1 MVGLGPNANT
11 LAGAWPSC
19 YKPRI
24 IGRKFMRSRLIR
36 TALAAAAVMLAQ
48 GALPA
53 AAEEALK
60 VGKSVPQA
68 FGFTPLNV
76 GVEKGLFQKNG
87 VAVEIVDF
95 GGAPR
100 LAQGLI
106 SNAVDMGLGSG
117 PDMANIVKGATIKAV
132 GAAAGAPMELT
143 ITVGTASNIN
153 TIADLKGR
161 GVAVS
166 QVGSLTGWL
175 VSTLSA
181 SQGWGRDGIKLVL
194 MNPMSQVLA
203 SLISN
208 QVDGITVD
216 LSTALKLQNDG
227 HGKMLVKFG
236 DHIKDFHLYVIFA
249 TDDLIAKRPQA
260 IRDFLKGWYET
271 IAWMKANKTEA
282 VAIAAKVQNVDP
294 AIVAGTYDL
303 MMPVF
308 STDGHFNDKALATL
322 ARSFVELGLLDKEPD
337 MKTLYTEA
345 FLPK

>member
-1 MVGLGPNANT
+1 MLHRHLT
-11 LAGAWPSC
+11 F
-19 YKPRI
+19 I
-24 IGRKFMRSRLIR
+24 
-36 TALAAAAVMLAQ
+36 ALAAALLAT
-48 GALPA
+48 APRVSA
-53 AAEEALK
+53 DEALK

-76 GVEKGLFQKNG
+76 GIEKGMFKKHG
-87 VAVEIVDF
+87 IDVEAVDF

-132 GAAAGAPMELT
+132 GASAGAPMELT
-143 ITVGTASNIN
+143 ITVGTKSNIN
-153 TIADLKGR
+153 TVADLKGR
-161 GVAVS
+161 GISVS
-166 QVGSLTGWL
+166 QKGSLTGWL
-175 VSTLSA
+175 VQTLSA
-181 SQGWGRDGIKLVL
+181 QQGWGRDGINLVI
-194 MNPMSQVLA
+194 MNPMSEVLA
-203 SLISN
+203 QLISN
-208 QVDGITVD
+208 GVDGITVD
-216 LSTALKLQNDG
+216 LSTALKLQNEN
-227 HGKMLVKFG
+227 HGKLLVKFG
-236 DHIKDFHLYVIFA
+236 DTIKDFHLYVIFA

-260 IRDFLKGWYET
+260 VRDFLKGWYET
-271 IAWMKANKTEA
+271 IAWMKANKSEA

-294 AIVAGTYDL
+294 TIVAGTYDL

-308 STDGHFNDKALATL
+308 STDGKFNDKAMAVL

>member
-1 MVGLGPNANT
+1 MLNRT
-11 LAGAWPSC
+11 FQLA
-19 YKPRI
+19 
-24 IGRKFMRSRLIR
+24 
-36 TALAAAAVMLAQ
+36 ALAAALLVPSLML
-48 GALPA
+48 GAPPA
-53 AAEEALK
+53 SADEALK

-76 GVEKGLFQKNG
+76 GIEKGIFKKNG
-87 VAVEIVDF
+87 VEVEAVDF

-106 SNAVDMGLGSG
+106 SNAVELGLGSG
-117 PDMANIVKGATIKAV
+117 PDMANIVKGAPIKAV
-132 GAAAGAPMELT
+132 GASAGAPMELT
-143 ITVGTASNIN
+143 ITVGTKSNIN
-153 TIADLKGR
+153 SIADLKGR

-166 QVGSLTGWL
+166 QKGSLTGWL

-181 SQGWGRDGIKLVL
+181 QQGWGRDGINLVL
-194 MNPMSQVLA
+194 INPMSEVLA
-203 SLISN
+203 QLISN
-208 QVDGITVD
+208 NVDGITVD
-216 LSTALKLQNDG
+216 LSTALKLQNDN
-227 HGKMLVKFG
+227 HGKLLVKFG
-236 DHIKDFHLYVIFA
+236 DTIKDFHLYVIFA
-249 TDDLIAKRPQA
+249 TDDVIAKHPQA
-260 IRDFLKGWYET
+260 VRDFLTGWYET

-308 STDGHFNDKALATL
+308 STDGKFNDKALAVL

-337 MKTLYTEA
+337 MKTLYTEE

>member
-1 MVGLGPNANT
+1 MLHRILT
-11 LAGAWPSC
+11 L
-19 YKPRI
+19 RI
-24 IGRKFMRSRLIR
+24 A
-36 TALAAAAVMLAQ
+36 ALAAAAMLAT
-48 GALPA
+48 APLA
-53 AAEEALK
+53 AADEALK

-68 FGFTPLNV
+68 FGFTPLNI
-76 GVEKGLFQKNG
+76 GIEKGIFKKHGLD
-87 VAVEIVDF
+87 VEAVDF

-117 PDMANIVKGATIKAV
+117 PDMANIVKGAPIKAV
-132 GAAAGAPMELT
+132 GASAGAPMELT
-143 ITVGTASNIN
+143 IIVGSKSNIN

-161 GVAVS
+161 GISVS
-166 QVGSLTGWL
+166 QIGSLTGWL

-181 SQGWGRDGIKLVL
+181 QQGWGRDGIKLVV
-194 MNPMSQVLA
+194 MNPMSAVLA
-203 SLISN
+203 ALVSN
-208 QVDGITVD
+208 EVDGITLD
-216 LSTALKLQNDG
+216 LSTALKMQNDN
-227 HGKMLVKFG
+227 HGKLLVKFG
-236 DHIKDFHLYVIFA
+236 DYIKDFHLYVIFA

-260 IRDFLKGWYET
+260 VRAYLAGWYET

-282 VAIAAKVQNVDP
+282 VAIAARVQNVDP
-294 AIVAGTYDL
+294 SIVAGTYDV

-308 STDGHFNDKALATL
+308 STDGKFNDKALAVL

>member
-1 MVGLGPNANT
+1 MPQRHFIAAT
-11 LAGAWPSC
+11 
-19 YKPRI
+19 
-24 IGRKFMRSRLIR
+24 
-36 TALAAAAVMLAQ
+36 LAAAII
-48 GALPA
+48 ALGA
-53 AAEEALK
+53 AAPGLIAPARADEALK

-68 FGFTPLNV
+68 FGFTPLNI
-76 GVEKGLFQKNG
+76 GVETGIFKKNG
-87 VAVEIVDF
+87 VDVEPVDF

-117 PDMANIVKGATIKAV
+117 PDMANIVKGAPIKAV

-143 ITVGTASNIN
+143 ITVGTKSGIN

-166 QVGSLTGWL
+166 QIGSLTGWL
-175 VSTLSA
+175 VQAFSA
-181 SQGWGRDGIKLVL
+181 SQGWGRGGIKLVTI
-194 MNPMSQVLA
+194 NPMSEVLA
-203 SLISN
+203 ALISN

-216 LSTALKLQNDG
+216 LSTALKLQSQD
-227 HGKMLVKFG
+227 HGKLLVKFG
-236 DHIKDFHLYVIFA
+236 DYIKDFHLYVIFA

-260 IRDFLKGWYET
+260 VRDFLKGWYET
-271 IAWMKANKTEA
+271 IAWMKANKTQA

-294 AIVAGTYDL
+294 AIVTGTYDV

-308 STDGHFNDKALATL
+308 SSDGHFNEKALATL

-337 MKTLYTEA
+337 MKTLYTEQ

>member
-1 MVGLGPNANT
+1 MLHRHLT
-11 LAGAWPSC
+11 F
-19 YKPRI
+19 I
-24 IGRKFMRSRLIR
+24 
-36 TALAAAAVMLAQ
+36 ALAAALLAT
-48 GALPA
+48 APRVSA
-53 AAEEALK
+53 DEALK

-76 GVEKGLFQKNG
+76 GIEKGMFKKHG
-87 VAVEIVDF
+87 IDVEAVDF

-132 GAAAGAPMELT
+132 GASAGAPMELT
-143 ITVGTASNIN
+143 ITVGTKSNIN
-153 TIADLKGR
+153 TVADLKGR
-161 GVAVS
+161 GISVS
-166 QVGSLTGWL
+166 QKGSLTGWL
-175 VSTLSA
+175 VQTLSA
-181 SQGWGRDGIKLVL
+181 QQGWGRDGINLVI
-194 MNPMSQVLA
+194 MNPMSEVLA
-203 SLISN
+203 QLISN
-208 QVDGITVD
+208 GVDGITVD
-216 LSTALKLQNDG
+216 LSTALKLQNEN
-227 HGKMLVKFG
+227 HGKLLVKFG
-236 DHIKDFHLYVIFA
+236 DTIKDFHLYVIFA

-260 IRDFLKGWYET
+260 VRDFLKGWYET
-271 IAWMKANKTEA
+271 IAWMKANKSEA

-308 STDGHFNDKALATL
+308 STDGKFNDKAMAVL

>member
-1 MVGLGPNANT
+1 MLYRHVV
-11 LAGAWPSC
+11 LA
-19 YKPRI
+19 
-24 IGRKFMRSRLIR
+24 
-36 TALAAAAVMLAQ
+36 ALAAAALLAI
-48 GALPA
+48 APLA
-53 AAEEALK
+53 AADESLK

-68 FGFTPLNV
+68 FGFTPLNI
-76 GVEKGLFQKNG
+76 GIEKGIFKKHGLD
-87 VAVEIVDF
+87 VEAVDF

-132 GAAAGAPMELT
+132 GASAGAPMELT
-143 ITVGTASNIN
+143 IIVGSKSNIN

-161 GVAVS
+161 GISVS
-166 QVGSLTGWL
+166 QIGSLTGWL

-181 SQGWGRDGIKLVL
+181 QQGWGRDGIKLVV
-194 MNPMSQVLA
+194 MNPMSAVLA
-203 SLISN
+203 ALISN
-208 QVDGITVD
+208 EVDGITLD
-216 LSTALKLQNDG
+216 LSTALKLQAEN
-227 HGKMLVKFG
+227 HGKLLVKFG
-236 DHIKDFHLYVIFA
+236 DYIKDFHLYVIFA

-260 IRDFLKGWYET
+260 VRAYLAGWYET

-282 VAIAAKVQNVDP
+282 VAIAARVQNVDP
-294 AIVAGTYDL
+294 AIVAGTYDV

-308 STDGHFNDKALATL
+308 STDGKFNDKALATL

-345 FLPK
+345 YLPK

>member
-1 MVGLGPNANT
+1 MLNRT
-11 LAGAWPSC
+11 FRLA
-19 YKPRI
+19 
-24 IGRKFMRSRLIR
+24 
-36 TALAAAAVMLAQ
+36 ALATVLLAPSLIL

-53 AAEEALK
+53 AAEESLK

-76 GVEKGLFQKNG
+76 GIEKGMFKKHG
-87 VAVEIVDF
+87 VEVEAVDF

-132 GAAAGAPMELT
+132 GASAGAPMELT
-143 ITVGTASNIN
+143 ITVGSKSNIN

-166 QVGSLTGWL
+166 QKGSLTGWL

-181 SQGWGRDGIKLVL
+181 QQGWGRDGITLVL

-203 SLISN
+203 ALISN
-208 QVDGITVD
+208 EVDGITVD
-216 LSTALKLQNDG
+216 LSTALKLQNDN
-227 HGKMLVKFG
+227 HGKLLVKFG
-236 DHIKDFHLYVIFA
+236 DYIKDFHLYVIFA
-249 TDDLIAKRPQA
+249 TDDVIAKRPQA
-260 IRDFLKGWYET
+260 VRDFLAGWYET
-271 IAWMKANKTEA
+271 IAWMKANKADA

-308 STDGHFNDKALATL
+308 STDGKFNDKALAVL

>member
-1 MVGLGPNANT
+1 MLYRNLTFA
-11 LAGAWPSC
+11 
-19 YKPRI
+19 
-24 IGRKFMRSRLIR
+24 
-36 TALAAAAVMLAQ
+36 ALAAAALLA
-48 GALPA
+48 AVPRA
-53 AAEEALK
+53 SADESLK

-76 GVEKGLFQKNG
+76 GIEKGIFKKHGLD
-87 VAVEIVDF
+87 VEAVDF

-132 GAAAGAPMELT
+132 GASAGAPMELT
-143 ITVGTASNIN
+143 ITVGTKSNIS
-153 TIADLKGR
+153 TVAELKGR
-161 GVAVS
+161 GISVS
-166 QVGSLTGWL
+166 QIGSLTGWL

-181 SQGWGRDGIKLVL
+181 QQGWGRDGIKLVV
-194 MNPMSQVLA
+194 MNPMSAVLSA
-203 SLISN
+203 LVSN
-208 QVDGITVD
+208 EVDGITLD
-216 LSTALKLQNDG
+216 LSTALKLQNEN
-227 HGKMLVKFG
+227 HGKLLVKFG
-236 DHIKDFHLYVIFA
+236 DYIKDFHLYVIFA

-260 IRDFLKGWYET
+260 VRNYLAGWYET

-282 VAIAAKVQNVDP
+282 VAIAARVQNVDP
-294 AIVAGTYDL
+294 AIVAGTYDV

-308 STDGHFNDKALATL
+308 STDGKFNDKALAVL

-337 MKTLYTEA
+337 TKTLYTEQ

>member
-1 MVGLGPNANT
+1 MLCRTLT
-11 LAGAWPSC
+11 LA
-19 YKPRI
+19 
-24 IGRKFMRSRLIR
+24 
-36 TALAAAAVMLAQ
+36 ALAAALLAAVS
-48 GALPA
+48 PA
-53 AAEEALK
+53 SADEALK

-68 FGFTPLNV
+68 FGFTPLNI
-76 GVEKGLFQKNG
+76 GIEKGIFKKHGLD
-87 VAVEIVDF
+87 VEAVDF

-132 GAAAGAPMELT
+132 GASAGAPMELT
-143 ITVGTASNIN
+143 IIVGSKSNIN

-161 GVAVS
+161 GISVS
-166 QVGSLTGWL
+166 QIGSLTGWL

-181 SQGWGRDGIKLVL
+181 QQGWGRDGIKLVV
-194 MNPMSQVLA
+194 MNPMSAVLSA
-203 SLISN
+203 LISN
-208 QVDGITVD
+208 EVDGITLD
-216 LSTALKLQNDG
+216 LSTALKLQAEN
-227 HGKMLVKFG
+227 HGKLLVKFG
-236 DHIKDFHLYVIFA
+236 DYIKDFHLYVIFA

-260 IRDFLKGWYET
+260 VRGYLAGWYET

-282 VAIAAKVQNVDP
+282 VAIAARVQNVDP
-294 AIVAGTYDL
+294 AIVAGTYDV

-308 STDGHFNDKALATL
+308 SSDGKFNDKALATL
-322 ARSFVELGLLDKEPD
+322 ARSFVELGLLEKEPD

>member
-1 MVGLGPNANT
+1 MLYRNLTFA
-11 LAGAWPSC
+11 
-19 YKPRI
+19 
-24 IGRKFMRSRLIR
+24 
-36 TALAAAAVMLAQ
+36 ALAAAALLA
-48 GALPA
+48 AVPRA
-53 AAEEALK
+53 SADESLK

-76 GVEKGLFQKNG
+76 GIEKGIFKKHGLD
-87 VAVEIVDF
+87 VEAVDF

-132 GAAAGAPMELT
+132 GASAGAPMELT
-143 ITVGTASNIN
+143 ITVGTKSNIS
-153 TIADLKGR
+153 TVAELKGR
-161 GVAVS
+161 GISVS
-166 QVGSLTGWL
+166 QIGSLTGWL

-181 SQGWGRDGIKLVL
+181 QQGWGRDGIKLVV
-194 MNPMSQVLA
+194 MNPMSAVLSA
-203 SLISN
+203 LVSN
-208 QVDGITVD
+208 EVDGITLD
-216 LSTALKLQNDG
+216 LSTALKMQNEN
-227 HGKMLVKFG
+227 HGKLLVKFG
-236 DHIKDFHLYVIFA
+236 DYIKDFHLYVIFA

-260 IRDFLKGWYET
+260 VRNYLAGWYET

-282 VAIAAKVQNVDP
+282 VAIAARVQNVDP
-294 AIVAGTYDL
+294 AIVAGTYDV

-308 STDGHFNDKALATL
+308 STDGKFNDKALAVL

-337 MKTLYTEA
+337 TKTLYTEQ

>member
-1 MVGLGPNANT
+1 MHRRHLT
-11 LAGAWPSC
+11 LAV
-19 YKPRI
+19 
-24 IGRKFMRSRLIR
+24 
-36 TALAAAAVMLAQ
+36 LAAAALLAS
-48 GALPA
+48 APLA
-53 AAEEALK
+53 ASDESLK

-68 FGFTPLNV
+68 FGFTPLNI
-76 GVEKGLFQKNG
+76 GIEKGIFKKHGLD
-87 VAVEIVDF
+87 VEPVDF

-132 GAAAGAPMELT
+132 GASAGAPMELT
-143 ITVGTASNIN
+143 ITVGSKSNIN
-153 TIADLKGR
+153 SLAELKGR

-166 QVGSLTGWL
+166 QKGSLTGWL

-181 SQGWGRDGIKLVL
+181 QQGWGRDGINLVII
-194 MNPMSQVLA
+194 NPMSEVLA
-203 SLISN
+203 QLVSN
-208 QVDGITVD
+208 NVDGITVD
-216 LSTALKLQNDG
+216 LSTALKLQAEN
-227 HGKMLVKFG
+227 HGKLLVKYG
-236 DHIKDFHLYVIFA
+236 DYIKDFHLYVIFA

-260 IRDFLKGWYET
+260 VRGYLAGWYET

-282 VAIAAKVQNVDP
+282 VAIAARVQNVDP
-294 AIVAGTYDL
+294 AIVAGTYDV

-308 STDGHFNDKALATL
+308 SSDGKFNDKALATL
-322 ARSFVELGLLDKEPD
+322 ARSFVELGLLEKEPD

>member
-1 MVGLGPNANT
+1 MRSGRT
-11 LAGAWPSC
+11 LA
-19 YKPRI
+19 
-24 IGRKFMRSRLIR
+24 
-36 TALAAAAVMLAQ
+36 ALAVALFAAAAVP
-48 GALPA
+48 PA
-53 AAEEALK
+53 SADESLK

-76 GVEKGLFQKNG
+76 GVEEGIFKKHGLD
-87 VAVEIVDF
+87 VEIVDF

-132 GAAAGAPMELT
+132 GASAGAPMELT
-143 ITVGTASNIN
+143 ITVGTKSNIS
-153 TIADLKGR
+153 TLADLKGR
-161 GVAVS
+161 GISVS
-166 QVGSLTGWL
+166 QTGSLTGWL

-181 SQGWGRDGIKLVL
+181 QQGWGRDGIKLVI

-203 SLISN
+203 ALISN

-227 HGKMLVKFG
+227 HGTLLVKFG
-236 DHIKDFHLYVIFA
+236 DYIKDFHLYV
-249 TDDLIAKRPQA
+249 LIAKRPQA
-260 IRDFLKGWYET
+260 IRDFLAGWYET

-308 STDGHFNDKALATL
+308 STDGRFNPKALATL
-322 ARSFVELGLLDKEPD
+322 SRSFVELGLLDKEPD
-337 MKTLYTEA
+337 MSTLYTEA
-345 FLPK
+345 FLPN

>member
-1 MVGLGPNANT
+1 
-11 LAGAWPSC
+11 
-19 YKPRI
+19 
-24 IGRKFMRSRLIR
+24 MRLRPLR
-36 TALAAAAVMLAQ
+36 AAAAALALACVMI
-48 GALPA
+48 GARA
-53 AAEEALK
+53 AAADEVLK

-76 GVEKGLFQKNG
+76 GVEEGIFKKHG
-87 VAVEIVDF
+87 VEVQIVDF

-117 PDMANIVKGATIKAV
+117 PDMANEVKGAPIKAV

-143 ITVGTASNIN
+143 IVVGTKSGIS

-175 VSTLSA
+175 VQSFA
-181 SQGWGRDGIKLVL
+181 AGQGWGRDGIKLVI
-194 MNPMSQVLA
+194 MNPMSEVLA
-203 SLISN
+203 QLISN
-208 QVDGITVD
+208 GVDGITVD

-227 HGKMLVKFG
+227 RGKLLVKFG
-236 DHIKDFHLYVIFA
+236 DTIKDFHLYVIFA
-249 TDDLIAKRPQA
+249 TDDLIQKRPQA
-260 IRDFLKGWYET
+260 VRGFLAGWYET
-271 IAWMKANKTEA
+271 IAWMKANKSQA

-308 STDGHFNDKALATL
+308 STDGRFNDKALATL
-322 ARSFVELGLLDKEPD
+322 ARSFVELGLLPQEPD
-337 MKTLYTEA
+337 MKTLYTEQ
-345 FLPK
+345 FLPQ

>member
-1 MVGLGPNANT
+1 MLYRNLTFA
-11 LAGAWPSC
+11 
-19 YKPRI
+19 
-24 IGRKFMRSRLIR
+24 
-36 TALAAAAVMLAQ
+36 ALAAAALLA
-48 GALPA
+48 AVPRA
-53 AAEEALK
+53 SADETLK

-76 GVEKGLFQKNG
+76 GIEKGIFKKHGLD
-87 VAVEIVDF
+87 VEAVDF

-132 GAAAGAPMELT
+132 GASAGAPMELT
-143 ITVGTASNIN
+143 ITVGTKSNIS
-153 TIADLKGR
+153 TVAELKGR
-161 GVAVS
+161 GISVS
-166 QVGSLTGWL
+166 QIGSLTGWL

-181 SQGWGRDGIKLVL
+181 QQGWGRDGIKLVV
-194 MNPMSQVLA
+194 MNPMSAVLSA
-203 SLISN
+203 LVSN
-208 QVDGITVD
+208 EVDGITLD
-216 LSTALKLQNDG
+216 LSTALKMQNEN
-227 HGKMLVKFG
+227 HGKLLVKFG
-236 DHIKDFHLYVIFA
+236 DYIKDFHLYVIFA

-260 IRDFLKGWYET
+260 VRNYLAGWYET

-282 VAIAAKVQNVDP
+282 AAIAARVQNVDP
-294 AIVAGTYDL
+294 AIVAGTYDV

-308 STDGHFNDKALATL
+308 STDGKFNDKALAVL

-337 MKTLYTEA
+337 MKTLYTEQ

>member
-1 MVGLGPNANT
+1 MLNRNLT
-11 LAGAWPSC
+11 LA
-19 YKPRI
+19 
-24 IGRKFMRSRLIR
+24 
-36 TALAAAAVMLAQ
+36 ALAAAALLAV
-48 GALPA
+48 APPA
-53 AAEEALK
+53 AADEALK

-68 FGFTPLNV
+68 FGFTPLNI
-76 GVEKGLFQKNG
+76 GIEKGIFKKHGLD
-87 VAVEIVDF
+87 VEAVDF

-132 GAAAGAPMELT
+132 GASAGAPMELT
-143 ITVGTASNIN
+143 IIVGSKSHID

-161 GVAVS
+161 GISVS
-166 QVGSLTGWL
+166 QIGSLTGWL

-181 SQGWGRDGIKLVL
+181 QQGWGRDGIKLVV
-194 MNPMSQVLA
+194 MNPMSAVLSA
-203 SLISN
+203 LISN
-208 QVDGITVD
+208 EVDGITLD
-216 LSTALKLQNDG
+216 ISTALKLQNEN
-227 HGKMLVKFG
+227 HGKLLVKFG
-236 DHIKDFHLYVIFA
+236 DYIKDFHLYVIFA

-260 IRDFLKGWYET
+260 VRAYLAGWYET

-282 VAIAAKVQNVDP
+282 VAIAARVQNVDP
-294 AIVAGTYDL
+294 AIVAGTYDV

-308 STDGHFNDKALATL
+308 STDGKFNDKALATL

-337 MKTLYTEA
+337 MKTLYTQA

>member
-1 MVGLGPNANT
+1 MLYRNLTFA
-11 LAGAWPSC
+11 
-19 YKPRI
+19 
-24 IGRKFMRSRLIR
+24 
-36 TALAAAAVMLAQ
+36 ALAAAALLA
-48 GALPA
+48 AVPRA
-53 AAEEALK
+53 SADETLK

-76 GVEKGLFQKNG
+76 GIEKGIFKKHGLD
-87 VAVEIVDF
+87 VEAVDF

-132 GAAAGAPMELT
+132 GASAGAPMELT
-143 ITVGTASNIN
+143 ITVGTKSNIS
-153 TIADLKGR
+153 TVAELKGR
-161 GVAVS
+161 GISVS
-166 QVGSLTGWL
+166 QIGSLTGWL

-181 SQGWGRDGIKLVL
+181 QQGWGRDGIKLVV
-194 MNPMSQVLA
+194 MNPMSAVLSA
-203 SLISN
+203 LVSN
-208 QVDGITVD
+208 EVDGITLD
-216 LSTALKLQNDG
+216 LSTALKMQNEN
-227 HGKMLVKFG
+227 HGKLLVKFG
-236 DHIKDFHLYVIFA
+236 DYIKDFHLYVIFA

-260 IRDFLKGWYET
+260 VRNYLAGWYET

-282 VAIAAKVQNVDP
+282 VAIAARVQNVDP
-294 AIVAGTYDL
+294 AIVAGTYDV

-308 STDGHFNDKALATL
+308 STDGKFNDKALAVL

-337 MKTLYTEA
+337 TKTLYTEQ

>member
-1 MVGLGPNANT
+1 MMLRRHFRA
-11 LAGAWPSC
+11 
-19 YKPRI
+19 RI
-24 IGRKFMRSRLIR
+24 QA
-36 TALAAAAVMLAQ
+36 ALAAGL
-48 GALPA
+48 LILLA
-53 AAEEALK
+53 AASSVPGLIDKAWADEALK

-76 GVEKGLFQKNG
+76 GVEEGIFKKNG
-87 VAVEIVDF
+87 VDVEIVDF

-117 PDMANIVKGATIKAV
+117 PDMANEVKGAPIKAV

-143 ITVGTASNIN
+143 ITVGTKSNIN
-153 TIADLKGR
+153 TIGDLKGR
-161 GVAVS
+161 GISVS
-166 QVGSLTGWL
+166 QIGSLTGWL

-181 SQGWGRDGIKLVL
+181 QQGWGRDGIKLVI
-194 MNPMSQVLA
+194 MNPMSAVLSA
-203 SLISN
+203 LVTN
-208 QVDGITVD
+208 EVDGITVD
-216 LSTALKLQNDG
+216 LSTALKLQQQG
-227 HGKMLVKFG
+227 HGKLLVKFG
-236 DHIKDFHLYVIFA
+236 DYIKDFHLYVIFA

-260 IRDFLKGWYET
+260 IRDFLKGWYQT
-271 IAWMKANKTEA
+271 IAWMKANKTQA

-294 AIVAGTYDL
+294 GIVAGTYDL

-308 STDGHFNDKALATL
+308 SSDGHFNPKALATL
-322 ARSFVELGLLDKEPD
+322 SRSFVELGLLDKEPD

>member
-1 MVGLGPNANT
+1 MRSGRT
-11 LAGAWPSC
+11 LA
-19 YKPRI
+19 
-24 IGRKFMRSRLIR
+24 
-36 TALAAAAVMLAQ
+36 ALAVALFAAAAVP
-48 GALPA
+48 PA
-53 AAEEALK
+53 SADESLK

-76 GVEKGLFQKNG
+76 GVEEGIFKKHGLD
-87 VAVEIVDF
+87 VEIVDF

-132 GAAAGAPMELT
+132 GASAGAPMELT
-143 ITVGTASNIN
+143 ITVGTKSNIS
-153 TIADLKGR
+153 TLADLKGR
-161 GVAVS
+161 GISVS
-166 QVGSLTGWL
+166 QTGSLTGWL

-181 SQGWGRDGIKLVL
+181 QQGWGRDGIKLVI

-203 SLISN
+203 ALISN

-227 HGKMLVKFG
+227 HGTLLVKFG
-236 DHIKDFHLYVIFA
+236 DYIKDFHLYVIFA

-260 IRDFLKGWYET
+260 IRDFLAGWYET

-308 STDGHFNDKALATL
+308 STDGRFNPKALATL
-322 ARSFVELGLLDKEPD
+322 SRSFVELGLLDKEPD
-337 MKTLYTEA
+337 MSTLYTEA
-345 FLPK
+345 FLPN

>member
-1 MVGLGPNANT
+1 MLRRNLT
-11 LAGAWPSC
+11 LA
-19 YKPRI
+19 
-24 IGRKFMRSRLIR
+24 
-36 TALAAAAVMLAQ
+36 ALATSLLAAI
-48 GALPA
+48 ALPA
-53 AAEEALK
+53 SADEALK

-76 GVEKGLFQKNG
+76 GIEKGIFKKHG
-87 VAVEIVDF
+87 VEVEAVDF

-132 GAAAGAPMELT
+132 GASAGAPMELT
-143 ITVGTASNIN
+143 ITVGSKSNIN

-166 QVGSLTGWL
+166 QKGSLTGWL

-181 SQGWGRDGIKLVL
+181 QQGWGRDGITLVL

-203 SLISN
+203 ALISN
-208 QVDGITVD
+208 EVDGITVD
-216 LSTALKLQNDG
+216 LSTALKLQNDN
-227 HGKMLVKFG
+227 HGKLLVKFG
-236 DHIKDFHLYVIFA
+236 DYIKDFHLYVIFA
-249 TDDLIAKRPQA
+249 TDDVIAKRPQA
-260 IRDFLKGWYET
+260 VRDFLAGWYET
-271 IAWMKANKTEA
+271 IAWMKANQADA

-308 STDGHFNDKALATL
+308 STDGKFNDKALAVL

>member
-1 MVGLGPNANT
+1 MLNRT
-11 LAGAWPSC
+11 FRLA
-19 YKPRI
+19 
-24 IGRKFMRSRLIR
+24 
-36 TALAAAAVMLAQ
+36 ALATVLLAPSLIL

-53 AAEEALK
+53 AAEESLK

-76 GVEKGLFQKNG
+76 GIEKGIFKKHG
-87 VAVEIVDF
+87 VEVEAVDF

-132 GAAAGAPMELT
+132 GASAGAPMELT
-143 ITVGTASNIN
+143 ITVGSKSNIN

-166 QVGSLTGWL
+166 QKGSLTGWL

-181 SQGWGRDGIKLVL
+181 QQGWGRDGITLVL

-203 SLISN
+203 ALISN
-208 QVDGITVD
+208 EVDGITVD
-216 LSTALKLQNDG
+216 LSTALKLQNDN
-227 HGKMLVKFG
+227 HGKLLAKFG
-236 DHIKDFHLYVIFA
+236 DYIKDFHLYVIFA
-249 TDDLIAKRPQA
+249 TDDVIAKRPQA
-260 IRDFLKGWYET
+260 VRDFLAGWYET
-271 IAWMKANKTEA
+271 IAWMKANKADA

-308 STDGHFNDKALATL
+308 STDGKFNDKALAVL